1 MAREKLKPTVSGS
14 GHTKVPQSNPLSA
27 VPALLDAEA
36 TAAAL
41 VFLHET
47 KFGGQ
52 PEGRPFRAAFA
63 SIREISGRPRLG
75 PAFLED
81 VAMHLARAAFDM
93 IRMESYVVIQRSS
106 RHESLRRAP
115 ASVRASARTAA
126 IDGAAKIIPIFNE
139 EEESE

>member
-1 MAREKLKPTVSGS
+1 MTTCRAAATLPEPEKSE
-14 GHTKVPQSNPLSA
+14 
-27 VPALLDAEA
+27 PAATPKWTEPSILDAEA

-41 VFLHET
+41 AFLYGA

-52 PEGRPFRAAFA
+52 PERRPFRAGFA
-63 SIREISGRPRLG
+63 AIREISGRPRLG

-81 VAMHLARAAFDM
+81 VAMHLARAGFDL
-93 IRMESYVVIQRSS
+93 IQMENYVVVQQES

-115 ASVRASARTAA
+115 TSVRALARAAA
-126 IDGAAKIIPIFNE
+126 IGGTAKIIPVIPEE